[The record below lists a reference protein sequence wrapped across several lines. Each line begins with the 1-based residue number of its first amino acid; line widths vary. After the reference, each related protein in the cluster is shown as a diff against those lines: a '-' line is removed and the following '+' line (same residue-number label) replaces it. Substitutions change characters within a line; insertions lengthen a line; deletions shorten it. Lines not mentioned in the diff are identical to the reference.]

1 MSAETVPPAPPKRT
15 ALWKKLLLLFALM
28 IVAFVVLVALQPG
41 EFRVSRSVTMAAP
54 PSAPFEQVNDF
65 HKWKDWSPW
74 DQLDPNMKRTFDGP
88 PAGKGATYA
97 WAGDDKVGEGK
108 MTILESIPG
117 EKVVI
122 KLEFIKPFPSESIT
136 EFAFKPEGGGT
147 AVTWTMSGKNNFLS
161 KAFTLFMNM
170 DAMIGPDFEKGLAS
184 IKALVEKQ

>member
-1 MSAETVPPAPPKRT
+1 MSAEPVAPAPPKRT

-28 IVAFVVLVALQPG
+28 VIAFVVVVAMQPG
-41 EFRVSRSVTMAAP
+41 EFRVSRSATMAAP

-88 PAGKGATYA
+88 PAGKGAMYA

-108 MTILESIPG
+108 MTILESVPG

-136 EFAFKPEGGGT
+136 EFAFKPESGGT
-147 AVTWTMSGKNNFLS
+147 VVTWTMSGKNNFLS
-161 KAFTLFMNM
+161 KAFTMFMNM

-184 IKALVEKQ
+184 IKAIVEKK